1 MDDPKKLPDDHDPE
15 RVPGHPEPVDPN
27 RPNPAGPPQEPAEEP
42 DGA

>member
-15 RVPGHPEPVDPN
+15 RVPGHPEPAEKEPVSV
-27 RPNPAGPPQEPAEEP
+27 PPQEPAEEP